1 MNRGR
6 LSIILAAVVIVGAF
20 ALKNFLAEQ
29 KVDKRVAPKGTVT
42 TVETNTVELDTHY
55 VTAPVSGKLMARN
68 RIEIFAEVSGRL
80 QNQAK
85 RFDIGNSFAAGETLI
100 SIDDTEF
107 KATVIAQKS
116 EFINNLTTL
125 LSDIKIDFPNEYEKW
140 RSYLTSIEIESSL
153 PKLPAPNSEKEK
165 FFITGRGLYTAYYNI
180 KSAEERLQKYNIT
193 APFTG
198 SVTAA
203 MIKPG
208 TLVRIGQKLGD
219 FIQPGDYEMEVAIP
233 SNWMERVR
241 VGSGV
246 NLTSPDIPGNW
257 TGTIQRIGKKV
268 DENTQSITAYV
279 EVRSM
284 DLIEG
289 MFLEGAIQVDPV
301 YNGTMINRNMIN
313 SDQSVFVVRDGKL
326 AKVSVEVHDFNGDRA
341 LISGIEA
348 GENMPKQPIPEAFE
362 GMEVNLKD

>member
-20 ALKNFLAEQ
+20 ALKNFLAAQ
-29 KVDKRVAPKGTVT
+29 KEDKRVKPKGSIT
-42 TVETNTVELDTHY
+42 TVETYTVTLDTHY
-55 VTAPVSGKLMARN
+55 VMTPVSGKLVARN

-85 RFDIGNSFAAGETLI
+85 RFDIGNSFKAGETLI

-125 LSDIKIDFPNEYEKW
+125 LSDIKIDFPSEYDKW

-153 PKLPAPNSEKEK
+153 PKLPTPTSEKEK

-180 KSAEERLQKYNIT
+180 KSTEERLHKYTIT
-193 APFTG
+193 APFSGT
-198 SVTAA
+198 VTAA

-241 VGSGV
+241 VGSTV
-246 NLTSPDIPGNW
+246 QLHSPDIVGNW

-268 DENTQSITAYV
+268 DEKTQSITAYV
-279 EVRSM
+279 AVRSM

-289 MFLEGAIQVDPV
+289 MFLEGSVLVDPI
-301 YNGTMINRNMIN
+301 YDGLMINRNMIN
-313 SDQSVFVVRDGKL
+313 SDQSVFVIREGKL
-326 AKVSVEVHDFNGDRA
+326 AKISVEVHDFNGDRA
-341 LISGIEA
+341 LISGIPA
-348 GENMPKQPIPEAFE
+348 GEKLPKQPISGAFE
-362 GMEVNLKD
+362 GMDVNLKD